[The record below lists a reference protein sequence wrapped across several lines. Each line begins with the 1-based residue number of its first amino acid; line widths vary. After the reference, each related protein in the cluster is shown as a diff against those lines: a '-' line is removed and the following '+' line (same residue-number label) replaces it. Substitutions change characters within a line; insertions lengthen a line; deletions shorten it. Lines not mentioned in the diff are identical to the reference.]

1 MTRVSADIKEKLV
14 DSVKSTWNTVYQLAM
29 FNRGENLEQEVDK
42 VCIFYDKHCM
52 SFKYCYVRQIL
63 TDCQVQH
70 SFKFV
75 FHAFFWFKI

>member
-42 VCIFYDKHCM
+42 VCNFSYKNI
-52 SFKYCYVRQIL
+52 
-63 TDCQVQH
+63 
-70 SFKFV
+70 
-75 FHAFFWFKI
+75 A